1 MSSAVIGSIFHSGL
15 NSIKIAEKRFIIYS
29 SNPVFAKRNNDN
41 DERIIIGCN
50 ACLNQNKGANIRQ
63 TFVIYPIQA
72 QRARSRGQPEIG
84 LQNIL
89 MSMKI
94 GQKTWEASN
103 MPF

>member
-1 MSSAVIGSIFHSGL
+1 MQ
-15 NSIKIAEKRFIIYS
+15 KI
-29 SNPVFAKRNNDN
+29 NNDN